1 MFRFVVLV
9 FCMQFLAGMASAQWV
24 SSGSGIGERSGDQGL
39 TSPDGQAQSI
49 GYSSLEDM
57 EAAATLGYGASAT
70 DASNWV

>member
-1 MFRFVVLV
+1 MFRVVILF
-9 FCMQFLAGMASAQWV
+9 FCVQFFAGMAAAQWV
-24 SSGSGIGERSGDQGL
+24 SSGCGIGGRSGGQGL